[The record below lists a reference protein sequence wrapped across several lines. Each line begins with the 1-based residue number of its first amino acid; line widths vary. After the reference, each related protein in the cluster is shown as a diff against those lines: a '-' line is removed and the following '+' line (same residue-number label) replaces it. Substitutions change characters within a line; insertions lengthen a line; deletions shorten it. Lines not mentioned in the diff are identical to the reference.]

1 MIQWVYEHTTRCRFV
16 DLTVVA
22 TDHADIFRTVER
34 FGGKAVM
41 TSPDHVTGTDRIAEA
56 VADIDARLIVNVQG
70 DEPMLPPETI
80 QQAVEPLLNDR
91 TVLMGTVKTRIKDTA
106 EMSNPDIVKVV
117 TDNNGFALYFS
128 RSVIPRDRDGNNDV
142 DFYRH
147 IGLYVYRR
155 DFLFEMAKMKPS
167 KLEQAEKLEQLR
179 VLENGFR
186 IKVSETDYSPV
197 GVDRPEDIVMVESL
211 MSDIG

>member
-1 MIQWVYEHTTRCRFV
+1 MIQWVYEHAARCRLV

-22 TDHADIFRTVER
+22 TDHIDIFRTVER

-41 TSPDHVTGTDRIAEA
+41 TSPDHAAGTDRIAEA
-56 VADIDARLIVNVQG
+56 VADIDAQLIVNVQG

-80 QQAVEPLLNDR
+80 QQAVEPLLNNR
-91 TVLMGTVKTRIKDTA
+91 TVLMGTVKTRIRNAA
-106 EMSNPDIVKVV
+106 EISDPDIVKVV
-117 TDNNGFALYFS
+117 TDINGYALYFS

-147 IGLYVYRR
+147 IGLYVYKR
-155 DFLFEMAKMKPS
+155 DFLFKLAKMKPS

-186 IKVSETDYSPV
+186 IKVAETDYAPV
-197 GVDRPEDIVMVESL
+197 GVDRPEDIVVVERL
-211 MSDIG
+211 MSTIR